1 MYDNK
6 ELKFRITTLKGKL
19 EVINLCS
26 CNRGMQK
33 RVELE
38 NLEVLIVNKRRGQR
52 RWRDFEVLGSDIF
65 DRALND
71 GSGTIT
77 LSITSLLFFF
87 PSSVVHRNYFLN

>member
-1 MYDNK
+1 MK
-6 ELKFRITTLKGKL
+6 
-19 EVINLCS
+19 
-26 CNRGMQK
+26 K

-52 RWRDFEVLGSDIF
+52 QWRDFEVLGSDIF

-77 LSITSLLFFF
+77 LSITSLLFLFS
-87 PSSVVHRNYFLN
+87 SSVVTPKLFLKLIYQNNRI

>member
-1 MYDNK
+1 MK
-6 ELKFRITTLKGKL
+6 
-19 EVINLCS
+19 
-26 CNRGMQK
+26 K

-52 RWRDFEVLGSDIF
+52 QWRDFEVLGSDIF

-87 PSSVVHRNYFLN
+87 SSSVVTPKLFLKLIYQNNRI